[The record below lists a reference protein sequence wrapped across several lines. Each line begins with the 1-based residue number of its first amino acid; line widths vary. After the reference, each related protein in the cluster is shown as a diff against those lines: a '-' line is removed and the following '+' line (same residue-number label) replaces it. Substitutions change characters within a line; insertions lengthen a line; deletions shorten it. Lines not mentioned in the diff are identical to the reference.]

1 MQARMLIVD
10 DHHLVR
16 RGLMLEIG
24 DTFPEL
30 DILEA
35 SCVSSAMSV
44 SQDISSLDMALID
57 LNMRGADGRQLL
69 PVFRNSFPQAK
80 LVMISGQDDI
90 DTVNSVISAGANGF
104 ISKGSSIED
113 MMEDIGLYLEGTLDF
128 NKGIKPIL
136 VEAEPQDSLEN
147 YGLTCRELEIAQRIT
162 QGLNNKEISAEVHL
176 SEGTVKNYASM
187 IFEKLGVSTRTQL
200 LVKFKA

>member
-16 RGLMLEIG
+16 CGLKLELG

-35 SCVSSAMSV
+35 ACINSAMSV
-44 SQDISSLDMALID
+44 SQSIRSLDMALID
-57 LNMRGADGRQLL
+57 LNMRGTDGRQLL
-69 PVFRNSFPQAK
+69 PVFRESFPRAK
-80 LVMISGQDDI
+80 LVMMSGQDDI

-113 MMEDIGLYLEGTLDF
+113 MMGDIGLYLEGTLDF

-136 VEAEPQDSLEN
+136 VEAEPQDSLDN
-147 YGLTCRELEIAQRIT
+147 YGLTCREMEIAKRIT
-162 QGLNNKEISAEVHL
+162 QGLNNKEISSEVHL
-176 SEGTVKNYASM
+176 SEGTVKNYASV
-187 IFEKLGVSTRTQL
+187 IFDKLGVSTRTQL
-200 LVKFKA
+200 LVKFQM